1 MFAKS
6 VALCGIIATLEAK
19 KAHDYFAENNFICEM
34 C

>member
-19 KAHDYFAENNFICEM
+19 KAHDYFAEKCISI
-34 C
+34 